1 MEYIHNIELLLEV
14 IRPVFNS
21 DHDSDIE
28 MYNLKTLK
36 LNIIEVI

>member
-1 MEYIHNIELLLEV
+1 MEYIHNIEFFLEV
-14 IRPVFNS
+14 LRSVFN
-21 DHDSDIE
+21 SDIE

>member
-1 MEYIHNIELLLEV
+1 MEYIHNIEFLLEV
-14 IRPVFNS
+14 LRPFFNS
-21 DHDSDIE
+21 DFE

>member
-1 MEYIHNIELLLEV
+1 MKYIYNIEFLLEV
-14 IRPVFNS
+14 LRPVFN
-21 DHDSDIE
+21 SDIE